1 MRQSHASQQS
11 PNALAMV
18 RTIVIVKEVMVE
30 QELCLDLLVLADVG
44 LGLILYVVVKCKYGL
59 ARVGHPYL

>member
-1 MRQSHASQQS
+1 
-11 PNALAMV
+11 MV